1 MSDRVCA
8 FENRDEAIVGYLYE
22 DMEPGARRAFE
33 DHVVGCPACRTE
45 VEMLRDVRA
54 DLARWTPPRP
64 ARVLAFDPALR
75 RRARVWT
82 ALADVP
88 TWVQVAAAFVILGLS
103 LRAAN
108 LQVRIDQD
116 GFTVRTG
123 VTSPAPAAAPAVSPS
138 GADAPW
144 RAELAALEQTI
155 RAEVQTASQQSRGG
169 NQTRADAADGEAL
182 LRRVRVMI
190 DTSERNQRR
199 ELALRVAEMAQSV
212 QAQRTADLQR
222 IQGTFTVLEN
232 RTTGEMVKQRAL
244 FNNLAMRVSQQQ

>member
-1 MSDRVCA
+1 MSDWVCA
-8 FENRDEAIVGYLYE
+8 FENRDEAIVGYLYD
-22 DMEPGARRAFE
+22 DMDPGARRAFE
-33 DHVVGCPACRTE
+33 DHLVGCRACSAE
-45 VEMLRDVRA
+45 IAVLRDVRG
-54 DLARWTPPRP
+54 DLARWTPPGP
-64 ARVLAFDPALR
+64 ARVLTFDPALR
-75 RRARVWT
+75 RRARVWA

-88 TWVQVAAAFVILGLS
+88 TWVQVAAALVILGIS

-108 LQVRIDQD
+108 LQVRVDQD

-123 VTSPAPAAAPAVSPS
+123 VTSPAPATAPSVSPS
-138 GADAPW
+138 SADAPW

-155 RAEVQTASQQSRGG
+155 RTEMQNASEQSRG
-169 NQTRADAADGEAL
+169 NQTRVDGSDEAL

-190 DTSERNQRR
+190 DASERNQRR
-199 ELALRVAEMAQSV
+199 ELALRVAEMAQNV

>member
-8 FENRDEAIVGYLYE
+8 FEHRDEAIIGYLYD
-22 DMEPGARRAFE
+22 DMDPGARRAFE
-33 DHVVGCPACRTE
+33 DHVVGCPACSTE
-45 VEMLRDVRA
+45 IAVLREVRG
-54 DLARWTPPRP
+54 DLARWAPPGP
-64 ARVLAFDPALR
+64 ARVLTFDPALR
-75 RRARVWT
+75 RRARVWA
-82 ALADVP
+82 ALADIP
-88 TWVQVAAAFVILGLS
+88 TWVQVAAALVILGIS

-108 LQVRIDQD
+108 LQVRVDQD

-123 VTSPAPAAAPAVSPS
+123 ITAPAAAPAVSPS

-155 RAEVQTASQQSRGG
+155 RTEVQNASEQSRGT
-169 NQTRADAADGEAL
+169 QTRADGADVDAL

-190 DTSERNQRR
+190 DASERNQRR
-199 ELALRVAEMAQSV
+199 ELALRVAEMAQNV
-212 QAQRTADLQR
+212 QAQRAADLQR

>member
-8 FENRDEAIVGYLYE
+8 FEHRDEAIVGYLYD
-22 DMEPGARRAFE
+22 DMDPGARRAFE
-33 DHVVGCPACRTE
+33 DHVVGCPACSTE
-45 VEMLRDVRA
+45 IAVLRDVRG
-54 DLARWTPPRP
+54 DLARWAPPGP
-64 ARVLAFDPALR
+64 ARVLTFDPALR
-75 RRARVWT
+75 RRARVW
-82 ALADVP
+82 AVLADIP
-88 TWVQVAAAFVILGLS
+88 TWVQVAAALVILGIS

-108 LQVRIDQD
+108 LQVRVDQD

-123 VTSPAPAAAPAVSPS
+123 VASPAAAPAVSPP

-155 RAEVQTASQQSRGG
+155 RTEVQNASEQSRGT
-169 NQTRADAADGEAL
+169 QTRADGADGEAL

-190 DTSERNQRR
+190 DASERNQRR
-199 ELALRVAEMAQSV
+199 ELALRVAEMAQNV
-212 QAQRTADLQR
+212 QAQRAADLQR